1 MKATLKAHLQTWM
14 NRLEA
19 LQDTEHDRH
28 LDYAPYSDYDFF
40 LEYKVMGIATFLK
53 QVAYQEDDLDL
64 LAFASKAEMQV
75 ESMIRD
81 NEAAEEEADR
91 EHQEL
96 QQESYEHDER
106 IRKACA
112 YHFYTV
118 PAFSIDTSKY
128 EVMVQDAASRFTD
141 PYKLS
146 SLRRY
151 LESDQVLGRVYEK
164 VKSRLRR
171 TFDRVGDSPTE
182 EEIAQAFDVEMT
194 NIYRLADAHVDRTIA
209 QYAP

>member
-1 MKATLKAHLQTWM
+1 MKATLKAHLQLSM
-14 NRLEA
+14 SRLDTQ
-19 LQDTEHDRH
+19 QDPERDRSS
-28 LDYAPYSDYDFF
+28 DFDPYSDYDFF
-40 LEYKVMGIATFLK
+40 LEYKVLGIATFLK
-53 QVAYQEDDLDL
+53 QVAYQEDDLEL

-75 ESMIRD
+75 ESMISA
-81 NEAAEEEADR
+81 NEAAEEAADR
-91 EHQEL
+91 EHNE
-96 QQESYEHDER
+96 QQQAYYEQDER

-118 PAFSIDTSKY
+118 PAFSVDTSKY
-128 EVMVQDAASRFTD
+128 DVMVQDAAARFTD

-151 LESDQVLGRVYEK
+151 LESDQVLTRVYEK

-171 TFDRVGDSPTE
+171 TFGRVGNSPTL
-182 EEIAQAFDVEMT
+182 EEISQAFDVELM
-194 NIYRLADAHVDRTIA
+194 NIYRLADAHVERTIA

>member
-1 MKATLKAHLQTWM
+1 MKAALKAHLQSWM
-14 NRLEA
+14 GRLEA
-19 LQDTEHDRH
+19 QQDTERDRCS
-28 LDYAPYSDYDFF
+28 DFDPYSDYEFF

-64 LAFASKAEMQV
+64 LALASKAEMQV

-91 EHQEL
+91 EHHEQ

-112 YHFYTV
+112 YHFYADA
-118 PAFSIDTSKY
+118 AFSVDMSKY
-128 EVMVQDAASRFTD
+128 EVMVQDAAARFTD

-171 TFDRVGDSPTE
+171 SFDRVGDSPAL
-182 EEIAQAFDVEMT
+182 EEIAQAFDAELL
-194 NIYRLADAHVDRTIA
+194 NIYRLADAHVERTIA

>member
-14 NRLEA
+14 SRLEA

-28 LDYAPYSDYDFF
+28 SDYDPYSDYDFF

-96 QQESYEHDER
+96 QKESYEHDER

-171 TFDRVGDSPTE
+171 TFDRVGDSPTL
-182 EEIAQAFDVEMT
+182 EEIAHAFDVEMT

>member
-28 LDYAPYSDYDFF
+28 SDYDPYSDYDFF

-128 EVMVQDAASRFTD
+128 KVMVQDAASRFTD

-171 TFDRVGDSPTE
+171 TFDRVGDSPTL

>member
-14 NRLEA
+14 SRLEA

-28 LDYAPYSDYDFF
+28 SDYDPYSDYDFF

-112 YHFYTV
+112 YHF
-118 PAFSIDTSKY
+118 
-128 EVMVQDAASRFTD
+128 
-141 PYKLS
+141 
-146 SLRRY
+146 
-151 LESDQVLGRVYEK
+151 
-164 VKSRLRR
+164 
-171 TFDRVGDSPTE
+171 
-182 EEIAQAFDVEMT
+182 
-194 NIYRLADAHVDRTIA
+194 
-209 QYAP
+209 

>member
-1 MKATLKAHLQTWM
+1 MKATLKAHLQLWM
-14 NRLEA
+14 SRLERQ
-19 LQDTEHDRH
+19 QDKERDRSS
-28 LDYAPYSDYDFF
+28 DYDPYSDYDFF

-64 LAFASKAEMQV
+64 LALASKTEMQV

-91 EHQEL
+91 EHHEQ

-112 YHFYTV
+112 YHFYTDA
-118 PAFSIDTSKY
+118 AFSVDMSKY
-128 EVMVQDAASRFTD
+128 EVMVQDAAARFTD

-171 TFDRVGDSPTE
+171 TFDKVGDSPTL
-182 EEIAQAFDVEMT
+182 EEIAQAFDAELL
-194 NIYRLADAHVDRTIA
+194 NIYRLADAHIERTIA

>member
-1 MKATLKAHLQTWM
+1 MKATLKAHLQLWM
-14 NRLEA
+14 SRLEA
-19 LQDTEHDRH
+19 QQDTERD
-28 LDYAPYSDYDFF
+28 LSSDYDPYSDYDFF

-64 LAFASKAEMQV
+64 LALASKTEMQV
-75 ESMIRD
+75 ESIICA
-81 NEAAEEEADR
+81 NEAAEEAADR
-91 EHQEL
+91 EHNE
-96 QQESYEHDER
+96 QQQAHYEQDER
-106 IRKACA
+106 IRKACV

-118 PAFSIDTSKY
+118 PAFSVDVSKY
-128 EVMVQDAASRFTD
+128 NVMVEGAASKFTD

-151 LESDQVLGRVYEK
+151 LEIDQVLARVYEK

-171 TFDRVGDSPTE
+171 TFDRVGDSPTLE
-182 EEIAQAFDVEMT
+182 DIAQAFDVEMMS
-194 NIYRLADAHVDRTIA
+194 IYRLADAHVERTIA

>member
-1 MKATLKAHLQTWM
+1 MKAALKAHLQSWM
-14 NRLEA
+14 GRLEA
-19 LQDTEHDRH
+19 QQDTERDRCS
-28 LDYAPYSDYDFF
+28 DFDPCSDYNFF

-64 LAFASKAEMQV
+64 LALASKAEMQV

-91 EHQEL
+91 EHHEQ

-112 YHFYTV
+112 YHFYTDA
-118 PAFSIDTSKY
+118 AFSVDMSKY
-128 EVMVQDAASRFTD
+128 EVMVQDAAARFID

-151 LESDQVLGRVYEK
+151 LESDQVLGRIYEK

-171 TFDRVGDSPTE
+171 TFDRVGDSPTL
-182 EEIAQAFDVEMT
+182 EEIAQAFDAELL
-194 NIYRLADAHVDRTIA
+194 NIYRLADAHIERTIA

>member
-1 MKATLKAHLQTWM
+1 MKAALKAHLQTWM

-19 LQDTEHDRH
+19 LQDTEHDCH
-28 LDYAPYSDYDFF
+28 SDYDACSDHDFF

-128 EVMVQDAASRFTD
+128 DVMVQDAASRFTD

-171 TFDRVGDSPTE
+171 TFDRVGGSPTL

>member
-1 MKATLKAHLQTWM
+1 MKATLKAHLQLWM
-14 NRLEA
+14 SRLEA
-19 LQDTEHDRH
+19 QQDKERDRSS
-28 LDYAPYSDYDFF
+28 DYDPYSDYDFF

-64 LAFASKAEMQV
+64 LALASKSEMYV
-75 ESMIRD
+75 ESMIRN

-91 EHQEL
+91 EHHEQ

-106 IRKACA
+106 IRRACA
-112 YHFYTV
+112 YHFYTDA
-118 PAFSIDTSKY
+118 AFSVDMSKY
-128 EVMVQDAASRFTD
+128 EVMVQDAAARFTD

-164 VKSRLRR
+164 VQSRLRR
-171 TFDRVGDSPTE
+171 TFDRVGDSPTL
-182 EEIAQAFDVEMT
+182 EEIAQAFDAELL
-194 NIYRLADAHVDRTIA
+194 NIYRLADAHVERTIA

>member
-1 MKATLKAHLQTWM
+1 MKAALKAHLQSWM
-14 NRLEA
+14 GRLEA
-19 LQDTEHDRH
+19 QQDTERDRCS
-28 LDYAPYSDYDFF
+28 DFDPCSDYNFF

-64 LAFASKAEMQV
+64 LALASKAEMQV

-91 EHQEL
+91 EHHEQ

-112 YHFYTV
+112 YHFYTDA
-118 PAFSIDTSKY
+118 AFSVDMSKY
-128 EVMVQDAASRFTD
+128 EVMVQDAAARFID

-151 LESDQVLGRVYEK
+151 LESDQVLGRIYEK

-171 TFDRVGDSPTE
+171 TFDRVGDSPTLK
-182 EEIAQAFDVEMT
+182 EIAQAFDAELL
-194 NIYRLADAHVDRTIA
+194 NIYRLADAHIERTIA

>member
-1 MKATLKAHLQTWM
+1 MKATLKAHLQLWM
-14 NRLEA
+14 SRLEA
-19 LQDTEHDRH
+19 QQDKERDRSS
-28 LDYAPYSDYDFF
+28 DYDPYSDYDFF

-64 LAFASKAEMQV
+64 LALASKTEMQV

-91 EHQEL
+91 EHHEQ

-112 YHFYTV
+112 YHFYADA
-118 PAFSIDTSKY
+118 AFSVDMSKY
-128 EVMVQDAASRFTD
+128 EVMVQDAAARFTD

-171 TFDRVGDSPTE
+171 SFDRVGDSPTL
-182 EEIAQAFDVEMT
+182 EEIAQAFDAELL
-194 NIYRLADAHVDRTIA
+194 NIYRLADAHVERTIA

>member
-1 MKATLKAHLQTWM
+1 MKATLKAHLQLWM
-14 NRLEA
+14 SRLEA
-19 LQDTEHDRH
+19 QQDKERDRSS
-28 LDYAPYSDYDFF
+28 DYDPYSDYDFF

-64 LAFASKAEMQV
+64 LALASKTEMQV

-91 EHQEL
+91 EHHEQ

-112 YHFYTV
+112 YHFYTDA
-118 PAFSIDTSKY
+118 AFSVDMSKY
-128 EVMVQDAASRFTD
+128 EVMVQDAAARFTD

-171 TFDRVGDSPTE
+171 TFDKVGDSPTL
-182 EEIAQAFDVEMT
+182 EEIAQAFDAELL
-194 NIYRLADAHVDRTIA
+194 NIYRLADAHVERTIA

>member
-1 MKATLKAHLQTWM
+1 MKAALKAHLQSWM
-14 NRLEA
+14 SRLEA
-19 LQDTEHDRH
+19 QQDTERDRSS
-28 LDYAPYSDYDFF
+28 DYDPYSDYDYF
-40 LEYKVMGIATFLK
+40 LDYKVMGIATFLK

-75 ESMIRD
+75 ESMISA
-81 NEAAEEEADR
+81 NEAAEEEAYH
-91 EHQEL
+91 EHNE
-96 QQESYEHDER
+96 QQQAYYEQDER

-118 PAFSIDTSKY
+118 PAFSVNTSKY
-128 EVMVQDAASRFTD
+128 DMMVQDAAARFTD

-151 LESDQVLGRVYEK
+151 LASDQVLSRVYEK
-164 VKSRLRR
+164 VKSRLRS
-171 TFDRVGDSPTE
+171 TFDRLGDSPTL
-182 EEIAQAFDVEMT
+182 EEIAHAFDAELL
-194 NIYRLADAHVDRTIA
+194 NIYRLADAHVERTIA

>member
-1 MKATLKAHLQTWM
+1 MKATLKAHLQLWM
-14 NRLEA
+14 SRLEA
-19 LQDTEHDRH
+19 QQDKERDRSS
-28 LDYAPYSDYDFF
+28 DYYPYSDYDLF

-53 QVAYQEDDLDL
+53 QVSYQEDDLDL
-64 LAFASKAEMQV
+64 LALASKAEMQV

-91 EHQEL
+91 EHHEQ
-96 QQESYEHDER
+96 QQEIYEHDER

-118 PAFSIDTSKY
+118 PAFSVDTSKY
-128 EVMVQDAASRFTD
+128 DVMVQDAASRFTD

-171 TFDRVGDSPTE
+171 TFDLVGDSPTL
-182 EEIAQAFDVEMT
+182 EEIAQAFDAELL
-194 NIYRLADAHVDRTIA
+194 NIYRLADAHVERTIA

>member
-1 MKATLKAHLQTWM
+1 MKATLLAHLQSWM

-19 LQDTEHDRH
+19 QQDTERD
-28 LDYAPYSDYDFF
+28 DYSDFEPYSNYDFF
-40 LEYKVMGIATFLK
+40 LEYRVIGIATFLK

-64 LAFASKAEMQV
+64 LAFASKIEMQV
-75 ESMIRD
+75 ENMIRD

-91 EHQEL
+91 EHHEQ

-106 IRKACA
+106 IRKACV

-128 EVMVQDAASRFTD
+128 EVMVQDAESRFTD
-141 PYKLS
+141 LYKLS

-151 LESDQVLGRVYEK
+151 LESDRILGRVYEK

-171 TFDRVGDSPTE
+171 TFDRVGDSPTLQ
-182 EEIAQAFDVEMT
+182 EITQAFDVEMT

>member
-28 LDYAPYSDYDFF
+28 SDYDPYSDYDFF

-81 NEAAEEEADR
+81 NEAAEEKADR

-171 TFDRVGDSPTE
+171 TFDRVGDSPTL

>member
-28 LDYAPYSDYDFF
+28 SDYDPYSDYDFF

-128 EVMVQDAASRFTD
+128 KVMVQDAASRFTD

-171 TFDRVGDSPTE
+171 TFDRVGDSPTL
-182 EEIAQAFDVEMT
+182 EEIAQAFDVEMS

>member
-1 MKATLKAHLQTWM
+1 MKATIKAHLQTWM

-28 LDYAPYSDYDFF
+28 SDYDPYSDYDFF

-91 EHQEL
+91 EHQGL

-118 PAFSIDTSKY
+118 PSFSIDTSKY

-171 TFDRVGDSPTE
+171 TFDRVGDSPTL

>member
-28 LDYAPYSDYDFF
+28 SDYDPYSDYDFF

-171 TFDRVGDSPTE
+171 TFDRVGDSPTL

>member
-1 MKATLKAHLQTWM
+1 MKATLKAHLQSWVG
-14 NRLEA
+14 RLEA
-19 LQDTEHDRH
+19 QKDTGRDRH
-28 LDYAPYSDYDFF
+28 SDFDPYSDYDFF
-40 LEYKVMGIATFLK
+40 LEYKVLGIATFLK
-53 QVAYQEDDLDL
+53 QVAYQEDDLEL

-75 ESMIRD
+75 ESMISA

-91 EHQEL
+91 EHDE
-96 QQESYEHDER
+96 QQQAYYEQDER

-118 PAFSIDTSKY
+118 PAFSVDTSKY
-128 EVMVQDAASRFTD
+128 DVMVQDAAARFTD

-151 LESDQVLGRVYEK
+151 LESDQVLSRVYEK

-171 TFDRVGDSPTE
+171 TFDRVGDSPTL
-182 EEIAQAFDVEMT
+182 EEIAQAFDAELL
-194 NIYRLADAHVDRTIA
+194 NIYRLADAHVGRMIA

>member
-28 LDYAPYSDYDFF
+28 SDYDPYSDYDFF

-64 LAFASKAEMQV
+64 LALASKAEMQV

-171 TFDRVGDSPTE
+171 TFDRVGDSPTL

>member
-28 LDYAPYSDYDFF
+28 SDYDPYSDYDFF

-106 IRKACA
+106 IRTACA

-171 TFDRVGDSPTE
+171 TFDRVGDSPTL

>member
-14 NRLEA
+14 SRLEA

-28 LDYAPYSDYDFF
+28 SDYDPYSDYDFF

-171 TFDRVGDSPTE
+171 TFDRVGDSPTL
-182 EEIAQAFDVEMT
+182 EEIAQVFEAELL
-194 NIYRLADAHVDRTIA
+194 NIYRLADVHVERTIA

>member
-14 NRLEA
+14 SRLEA

-28 LDYAPYSDYDFF
+28 SDYDPYSDYDFF

-171 TFDRVGDSPTE
+171 TFDRVGDSPTL

>member
-28 LDYAPYSDYDFF
+28 SDYEPYSDYDFF

-91 EHQEL
+91 DHQEL
-96 QQESYEHDER
+96 QQKSYEHDER

-171 TFDRVGDSPTE
+171 TFDRFGDSPSL

-209 QYAP
+209 LYAP

>member
-1 MKATLKAHLQTWM
+1 MKAALKAHLQSWM
-14 NRLEA
+14 GRLEA
-19 LQDTEHDRH
+19 QQDTERDRCS
-28 LDYAPYSDYDFF
+28 DFDPCSDYNFF

-64 LAFASKAEMQV
+64 LALASKAEMQV

-81 NEAAEEEADR
+81 NEVAEEEADR
-91 EHQEL
+91 EHHEQ

-112 YHFYTV
+112 YHFYTDA
-118 PAFSIDTSKY
+118 AFSVDMSKY
-128 EVMVQDAASRFTD
+128 EVMVQDAAARFID

-151 LESDQVLGRVYEK
+151 LESDQVLGRIYEK

-171 TFDRVGDSPTE
+171 TFDRVGDSPTL
-182 EEIAQAFDVEMT
+182 EEIAQAFDAELL
-194 NIYRLADAHVDRTIA
+194 NIYRLADAHIERTIA
-209 QYAP
+209 

>member
-1 MKATLKAHLQTWM
+1 MKATLKAHLQSWM
-14 NRLEA
+14 GRLEA
-19 LQDTEHDRH
+19 LQDIEHDRH
-28 LDYAPYSDYDFF
+28 SDYDPYSDYDFF

-91 EHQEL
+91 EHQEQ

-106 IRKACA
+106 IRKACV

-151 LESDQVLGRVYEK
+151 VESDQVLGRVYEK

-171 TFDRVGDSPTE
+171 TFDRVGDSPTL
-182 EEIAQAFDVEMT
+182 EEIAQAFNVEMT

>member
-1 MKATLKAHLQTWM
+1 MKAALKAHLQSWM
-14 NRLEA
+14 GRLEA
-19 LQDTEHDRH
+19 QQDTERDRCS
-28 LDYAPYSDYDFF
+28 DSDPYSDYDFF

-53 QVAYQEDDLDL
+53 QVAYQEDVLDL
-64 LAFASKAEMQV
+64 LALASKAEMQV

-91 EHQEL
+91 EHHEQ

-112 YHFYTV
+112 YHFYTDA
-118 PAFSIDTSKY
+118 AFSVDMSKY
-128 EVMVQDAASRFTD
+128 EVMVQEAAARFTD

-171 TFDRVGDSPTE
+171 TFDRVGDSPTL
-182 EEIAQAFDVEMT
+182 EEIAQAFDVEMM

-209 QYAP
+209 QHAP

>member
-1 MKATLKAHLQTWM
+1 MKAALKAHLQSWM
-14 NRLEA
+14 GRLEA
-19 LQDTEHDRH
+19 QQDTERDRCS
-28 LDYAPYSDYDFF
+28 DFDPDSDYDFF

-64 LAFASKAEMQV
+64 LALASKAEMQV

-91 EHQEL
+91 EHQER
-96 QQESYEHDER
+96 QQENYEHDER

-118 PAFSIDTSKY
+118 PAFSIDTSKH

-171 TFDRVGDSPTE
+171 TFDRVGDSPTL

>member
-1 MKATLKAHLQTWM
+1 MKAALKAHLQSWM
-14 NRLEA
+14 GRLEA
-19 LQDTEHDRH
+19 QQDTERDRCS
-28 LDYAPYSDYDFF
+28 DFDPCSDYNFF

-64 LAFASKAEMQV
+64 LALASKAEMQV

-91 EHQEL
+91 EHHEQ

-112 YHFYTV
+112 YHFYTDA
-118 PAFSIDTSKY
+118 AFSVDMSKY
-128 EVMVQDAASRFTD
+128 EVMVQDAAARFID

-151 LESDQVLGRVYEK
+151 LESDQVLGRIYEK

-171 TFDRVGDSPTE
+171 TFDRVGDSPTL
-182 EEIAQAFDVEMT
+182 EEIAQAFDAELL
-194 NIYRLADAHVDRTIA
+194 NIYRLADAHIERTIA
-209 QYAP
+209 